1 MKNKTQRRC
10 TAFEKASVLGPRTA
24 SNGACAHRP
33 ARSIARASKRASK
46 RACNAHGALACHL
59 AKASFRPALAVSDAP
74 FGASALLPVPA
85 SANAPR
91 RFARSRRDFTVSSRT
106 ADLLKPGFQ
115 PADGS
120 LESLRALSVCGQ
132 ERSST
137 Q

>member
-1 MKNKTQRRC
+1 MKNKTQRCC
-10 TAFEKASVLGPRTA
+10 TAFEEASVLGPRTA

-33 ARSIARASKRASK
+33 ARSIGRASK

-59 AKASFRPALAVSDAP
+59 AKACFRPALAVSDAP

-91 RFARSRRDFTVSSRT
+91 RFARSRRDFTVSSRI
-106 ADLLKPGFQ
+106 ADLLKPAFQ
-115 PADGS
+115 PVDGS

>member
-33 ARSIARASKRASK
+33 ARSIARA
-46 RACNAHGALACHL
+46 CNAHGALACHL
-59 AKASFRPALAVSDAP
+59 AKACFRPALAVSDAP

-115 PADGS
+115 PVDGS
-120 LESLRALSVCGQ
+120 LESLRALSVRGQ